1 VAVVTKEVQ
10 DQVAAGADAA
20 ALQRAVEAGGMRTM
34 RQVALD
40 HVGSGRTTGQEVER
54 VLGDAGDAPVVAH
67 PPRALLVDDDGVV
80 RTLARAVL
88 EKQGFEVAEASDGE
102 SALQRLAEGT
112 PADVVVLDLDMPR
125 LGGRDVLRRL
135 RAEVATAGLPVVVL
149 TGSESEGL
157 EVELMEEGA
166 DDYVRKPIDPPRFVA
181 RVRAALR
188 RAGG

>member
-1 VAVVTKEVQ
+1 
-10 DQVAAGADAA
+10 
-20 ALQRAVEAGGMRTM
+20 
-34 RQVALD
+34 
-40 HVGSGRTTGQEVER
+40 
-54 VLGDAGDAPVVAH
+54 
-67 PPRALLVDDDGVV
+67 
-80 RTLARAVL
+80 
-88 EKQGFEVAEASDGE
+88 
-102 SALQRLAEGT
+102 
-112 PADVVVLDLDMPR
+112 VVVLDLDMPR
-125 LGGRDVLRRL
+125 LGGREVLRRL